1 MTLEQLSQEFSNTFI
16 RISLI
21 FYLCILALGHYF
33 DKNVNEMIFLVVL
46 VAFHWAINKTVKT
59 INSHNLDIK
68 ENMYAIFEGNMVSN
82 LLLPITGLTTIH
94 YVYNA
99 FFHDRTSPTSSVI
112 AFVGSIF
119 LIAVISK
126 LEKRKILKMMQQ
138 S

>member
-1 MTLEQLSQEFSNTFI
+1 MTLEQLSQEFSNIFI

-21 FYLCILALGHYF
+21 FYLFILALGHYF

-46 VAFHWAINKTVKT
+46 VAFHWAINKTVKI

-68 ENMYAIFEGNMVSN
+68 ENMYAIFEGNIISK
-82 LLLPITGLTTIH
+82 LLLPISGLTAIH

-99 FFHDRTSPTSSVI
+99 FFHERTAPTSSVI
-112 AFVGSIF
+112 AFVGSMF
-119 LIAVISK
+119 LIAIISK

-138 S
+138 N